1 MNRTLA
7 TAVTLG
13 LTVLGASAG
22 LPHDV
27 ARAAAIPAPAH
38 PWHEDADHMG
48 SGLTARMPARAV
60 HESVTAPAAP
70 DVTGTL
76 KGLDVSA
83 FQENINWPSVAS
95 KGASFAYVKA
105 TEGTDYTSSQFSQQY
120 NGSAAAGLIRGA
132 YHFALPNTA
141 GGSAQADYF
150 VAHGGGWSD
159 DGKTL
164 PGALDIEY
172 NPYGATCY
180 GLSQSAMVSWITAFS
195 NEYHAKT
202 GRYPIVYSTR
212 DWWSTCTGNSATPGQ
227 HDPLWIANYSGSPTP
242 LPAGWSTYTIWQN
255 ADSGTFPG
263 DQDVF
268 NGTTTDLKTF
278 AHGTYAP
285 PPPPPGSGWPVI
297 SQGATGHSTTTIQYL
312 LDAHGSTLTVDGDF
326 GPATRSAVIAFQTSQ
341 GLTADGIVGPSTW
354 QVLIITVQEGDG
366 GPAVKAAQD
375 ELTAHSHPVTVDG
388 EFGPATRSG
397 VLAFQTSKS
406 LTADG
411 VVGPKT
417 WAALVS

>member
-1 MNRTLA
+1 MNKTLA
-7 TAVTLG
+7 AAVTLG
-13 LTVLGASAG
+13 LTVLAASAG
-22 LPHDV
+22 LTHAT
-27 ARAAAIPAPAH
+27 ARTAAAPVAPAH
-38 PWHEDADHMG
+38 PWHEAADHMG
-48 SGLTARMPARAV
+48 SGLTARLPARTVHHSATAAV
-60 HESVTAPAAP
+60 P
-70 DVTGTL
+70 DTTTTL

-83 FQENINWPSVAS
+83 FQENVDWPSVAA

-132 YHFALPNTA
+132 YHFALPNTS

-150 VAHGGGWSD
+150 IAHGGGWSD

-195 NEYHAKT
+195 TEYHTKT

-227 HDPLWIANYSGSPTP
+227 HDPLWIANYGGSPTP
-242 LPAGWSTYTIWQN
+242 LPAGWTTYTIWQN

-268 NGTTTDLKTF
+268 NGTTADLKTF
-278 AHGTYAP
+278 AHGTYTP
-285 PPPPPGSGWPVI
+285 PPPPPGSGWPVV

-312 LDAHGSTLTVDGDF
+312 LNAHGSTLAVDGDF
-326 GPATRSAVIAFQTSQ
+326 GPATRSAVLAFQSGK
-341 GLTADGIVGPSTW
+341 GLTADGIVGPDTW
-354 QVLIITVQEGDG
+354 Q
-366 GPAVKAAQD
+366 
-375 ELTAHSHPVTVDG
+375 
-388 EFGPATRSG
+388 
-397 VLAFQTSKS
+397 
-406 LTADG
+406 
-411 VVGPKT
+411 
-417 WAALVS
+417 ALVS